1 MTNNQIYLAL
11 AFMVGV
17 TMVIATVVWF
27 VFEANRQARI
37 RERLD
42 MYIIRKGDDN
52 RDTSTFRAEIKKKT
66 MDKRLKVLNEKTK
79 YSRSRLGY
87 VKARIV
93 RAGLDIGVT
102 QFWLV
107 CTGIGLVFSLL
118 WVISGKQPLITP
130 LMFVFGTFIL
140 PRWYLNKKAS
150 KRQREFT
157 KHFPNAID
165 ILVRGLKSGMPV
177 QASLRVISSES
188 PEPVGSEFRTV
199 VDQVNAGL
207 PLPDA
212 LEKLFDR
219 MPTQELR
226 FFATVI
232 AVQAQVGGNLA
243 EILGNISRVL
253 RSRAQLK
260 EKAKALSGEAR
271 MSSVIVGA
279 LPFLV
284 SGVLMVA
291 NRPYIELLWTTRV
304 GYMFLGAACCM
315 MFMGVFIMN
324 KMGQLDI

>member
-1 MTNNQIYLAL
+1 
-11 AFMVGV
+11 
-17 TMVIATVVWF
+17 
-27 VFEANRQARI
+27 
-37 RERLD
+37 
-42 MYIIRKGDDN
+42 
-52 RDTSTFRAEIKKKT
+52 
-66 MDKRLKVLNEKTK
+66 
-79 YSRSRLGY
+79 
-87 VKARIV
+87 
-93 RAGLDIGVT
+93 
-102 QFWLV
+102 
-107 CTGIGLVFSLL
+107 
-118 WVISGKQPLITP
+118 
-130 LMFVFGTFIL
+130 
-140 PRWYLNKKAS
+140 
-150 KRQREFT
+150 
-157 KHFPNAID
+157 
-165 ILVRGLKSGMPV
+165 MPV

-207 PLPDA
+207 PLPDS

-253 RSRAQLK
+253 RGRAQLK

-271 MSSVIVGA
+271 MSSIIVGA

-291 NRPYIELLWTTRV
+291 NKPYLELLWTTRV
-304 GYMFLGAACCM
+304 GYMFLGGACCM